1 MKGLADVMDTIL
13 LVVPCKNE
21 ERAIPLFHEEVSRV
35 FSTMPAVAFREIFVD
50 DGSGDGTMDV
60 LRGLAERDARV
71 CYLSLSRNFG
81 KEAALYAGLTA
92 AVEIAEGRGGGMP
105 FAASDRVAD
114 NVLRLSARSLLR
126 GHSRC
131 RSARSAFAD
140 SGDVSISCLGR
151 V

>member
-21 ERAIPLFHEEVSRV
+21 ERAISLFHEEVSRV

-60 LRGLAERDARV
+60 LRGLAERDDRV

-92 AVEIAEGRGGGMP
+92 AVEVAGGRGGGRP
-105 FAASDRVAD
+105 FAASGRVAG
-114 NVLRLSARSLLR
+114 NVLRL
-126 GHSRC
+126 
-131 RSARSAFAD
+131 FA
-140 SGDVSISCLGR
+140 
-151 V
+151 